1 MKQYIK
7 FLKFLWVILIVPSLY
22 GMENLAPN
30 NNKRPY
36 SLSEVKV
43 EDQEAS
49 SKKAKI
55 DQSSEELRYGLV
67 TESLDDCP
75 DLINVVKQILKVD
88 VSTKE
93 DAEFLIMNVFRFAK
107 LIRDDSED
115 IEGKYRST
123 NFIICDGQA
132 YLNGGTN
139 VTRLFDNFP
148 LYDAKGNLLKRYKV
162 TQLSDILGVD
172 TKKLEAMR
180 NVNNIYPK
188 LEEWLNGDELDD
200 KIKFSIRCFW
210 NKTKNEKNDQRILDI
225 LQDDQ
230 GKYCKDVKSSDKLL
244 MTSEYIRSLH
254 TLGVDTAHLKCNE
267 KGLLSAFWKS
277 REAVREQT
285 DEFLEKFKRYIM
297 EFKLEDGKL
306 FENKLSEIRSLGT
319 EDYLE
324 EVLDLW
330 LNSEYRKYTHTEYL
344 VQYQRKQDSK
354 EETPL
359 YMISLLDPCSDFC
372 EEMLAKNTSGYKTI
386 VISGCPF
393 KNSRHPDV
401 NQKRQDLKFVNRDV
415 SLIQLDSD
423 FYWEEKFKLW
433 KPYIEKQIEIANK
446 LNIAQNKSN

>member
-22 GMENLAPN
+22 GTENLAPN

-36 SLSEVKV
+36 SLSEIKI

-93 DAEFLIMNVFRFAK
+93 DAEFLIMKVFHFAE

-162 TQLSDILGVD
+162 TQLSDVLGAD

-267 KGLLSAFWKS
+267 KGLFFYA
-277 REAVREQT
+277 E
-285 DEFLEKFKRYIM
+285 EFR
-297 EFKLEDGKL
+297 
-306 FENKLSEIRSLGT
+306 N
-319 EDYLE
+319 
-324 EVLDLW
+324 
-330 LNSEYRKYTHTEYL
+330 
-344 VQYQRKQDSK
+344 
-354 EETPL
+354 
-359 YMISLLDPCSDFC
+359 
-372 EEMLAKNTSGYKTI
+372 
-386 VISGCPF
+386 
-393 KNSRHPDV
+393 
-401 NQKRQDLKFVNRDV
+401 
-415 SLIQLDSD
+415 
-423 FYWEEKFKLW
+423 FY
-433 KPYIEKQIEIANK
+433 
-446 LNIAQNKSN
+446 